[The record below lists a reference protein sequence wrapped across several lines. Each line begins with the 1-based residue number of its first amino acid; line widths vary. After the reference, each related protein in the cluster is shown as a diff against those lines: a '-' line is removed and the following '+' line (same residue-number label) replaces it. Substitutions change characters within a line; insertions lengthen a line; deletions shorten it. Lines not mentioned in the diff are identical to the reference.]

1 MVSFSRFTQ
10 AGLLQERPGF
20 DRGRDHRGT
29 MVRIVVLQLLATLVV
44 SASCLF
50 IHLVAA
56 GSVLVGG
63 LAAALPNG
71 LVAWRFVA
79 AGRRVDARTL
89 AFAELGRWGVTV
101 ALLAGALLLMEVAIA
116 PLLGMF
122 AVMQFVPIAVP
133 LLKRRTG
140 AE

>member
-1 MVSFSRFTQ
+1 MVSLSRLAR
-10 AGLLQERPGF
+10 AGLLQKRPDF

-29 MVRIVVLQLLATLVV
+29 MVRIVVMQLLATLVV

-50 IHLVAA
+50 IDLVAA

-71 LVAWRFVA
+71 FVAWRFA
-79 AGRRVDARTL
+79 TAGRRVDARTL

-101 ALLAGALLLMEVAIA
+101 TLLAGALLLMEVAIA

-122 AVMQFVPIAVP
+122 AVMQIVPIVVP
-133 LLKRRTG
+133 PLKGRTG
-140 AE
+140 AG